1 MVAAGGLS
9 AVRMEKLH
17 PRSALGAGVLLRE
30 HPRSAVAPVDDD
42 QAIRSSLKW
51 LIESVGLRVEAYT
64 SADEF
69 IRSYYPGRAGCLL
82 LDVRMPGMSGLELQ
96 SQLESHDIRLP
107 VIILTGHGDV
117 GMAVKAMK
125 AGALDFIEK
134 PFDDELLLAAIEKAL
149 TEDAEK
155 REERASQAEILA
167 RMSQLTKRES
177 QVMEMVTNGKSN
189 KEIAAELNVSAKTV
203 EAHRAHV
210 MEKMEA
216 GSLAE
221 LVRMAMIVSA
231 A

>member
-1 MVAAGGLS
+1 MNSGDTS
-9 AVRMEKLH
+9 NK
-17 PRSALGAGVLLRE
+17 GV
-30 HPRSAVAPVDDD
+30 VFIVDDD
-42 QAIRSSLKW
+42 EAMRNSLRW
-51 LIESVGLRVEAYT
+51 LIESVGHTVETYG
-64 SADEF
+64 SAQAFLDNH
-69 IRSYYPGRAGCLL
+69 YPGRSGCLL

-155 REERASQAEILA
+155 RVERASRAEILA
-167 RMSQLTKRES
+167 RMGQLTKREN

-189 KEIAAELNVSAKTV
+189 KEIAADLSVSAKTV

-221 LVRMAMIVSA
+221 LVRMAMTVASS
-231 A
+231 